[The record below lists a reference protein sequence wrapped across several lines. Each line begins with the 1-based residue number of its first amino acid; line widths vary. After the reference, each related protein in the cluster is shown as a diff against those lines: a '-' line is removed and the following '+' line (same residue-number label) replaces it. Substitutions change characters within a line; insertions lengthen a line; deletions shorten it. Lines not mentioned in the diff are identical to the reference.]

1 MIGGTILAANS
12 KSLASR
18 IVKYKA
24 FYLMFLPVFVYYVIF
39 HYVPLYGIRIAFF
52 NFGIFGI
59 TDFIGL
65 QNFKTIFSDVLFY
78 QAFRN
83 TLVISLANLFTGMVL
98 AITFSLLLNEIRTGP
113 FKKFTQTVVYLPHFL
128 SWVVVASLFSLFLSP
143 DGGIVNAFIKMCGG
157 KPIYF
162 MISEKWWQPIFIL
175 VNRWKETGWNA
186 IIYLA
191 ALSGIDPQLYE
202 AAAMD
207 GAGKLKQTW
216 NITLPSLL
224 TTIMVV
230 FILQLAKVL
239 DIFQP
244 IFCMYNPQV
253 YAVADVI
260 ETYTY
265 RIAFANAGGADIDL
279 AVAIGLF
286 KSVIAMVLI
295 VTSNSIS
302 KRINGESI
310 L

>member
-1 MIGGTILAANS
+1 MAANT
-12 KSLASR
+12 KSLGFR
-18 IVKYKA
+18 IMKYKA
-24 FYLMFLPVFVYYVIF
+24 FYLMFLPVFLYYVIF
-39 HYVPLYGIRIAFF
+39 HYVPLYGIRIAFY

-65 QNFKTIFSDVLFY
+65 ENFKTIFSDALFF

-83 TLVISLANLFTGMVL
+83 TLIISLANLITGMVL
-98 AITFSLLLNEIRTGP
+98 AITFSLLLNEIRPGP

-143 DGGIVNAFIKMCGG
+143 DGGIVNEFIKLCGG
-157 KPIYF
+157 KPVYF
-162 MISEKWWQPIFIL
+162 MISEKWWRSIFIF

-207 GAGKLKQTW
+207 GAGRLKQTW
-216 NITLPSLL
+216 HITIPCLMS
-224 TTIMVV
+224 TIMVV
-230 FILQLAKVL
+230 FILNLSRVL

-244 IFCMYNPQV
+244 IFVMYNPQV
-253 YAVADVI
+253 YKVADVI

-286 KSVIAMVLI
+286 KSIIAMALI
-295 VTSNSIS
+295 ITCNSIS
-302 KRINGESI
+302 KRVKGESI

>member
-1 MIGGTILAANS
+1 MAANS
-12 KSLASR
+12 NSLGYR
-18 IVKYKA
+18 INKYKA

-65 QNFKTIFSDVLFY
+65 ENFKSIFSDSLFY
-78 QAFRN
+78 QSFRN
-83 TLVISLANLFTGMVL
+83 TLIISLANLFTGMIL
-98 AITFSLLLNEIRTGP
+98 AITFSLLLNEVRTGP

-143 DGGIVNAFIKMCGG
+143 DGGIVNEFIKVCGG
-157 KPIYF
+157 KPVYF
-162 MISEKWWQPIFIL
+162 MISEKWWRSIFIF

-191 ALSGIDPQLYE
+191 ALSGVDPQLYE

-207 GAGKLKQTW
+207 GAGRLKQTW
-216 NITLPSLL
+216 HITLPSLMS
-224 TTIMVV
+224 TIMVV
-230 FILQLAKVL
+230 FILNLSKVL

-244 IFCMYNPQV
+244 IFVMYNPQV
-253 YAVADVI
+253 YKVADVI

-265 RIAFANAGGADIDL
+265 RMAFANAGGADIDL

-286 KSVIAMVLI
+286 KSLIAMALI
-295 VTSNSIS
+295 ITSNSIS
-302 KRINGESI
+302 KRIKGESI